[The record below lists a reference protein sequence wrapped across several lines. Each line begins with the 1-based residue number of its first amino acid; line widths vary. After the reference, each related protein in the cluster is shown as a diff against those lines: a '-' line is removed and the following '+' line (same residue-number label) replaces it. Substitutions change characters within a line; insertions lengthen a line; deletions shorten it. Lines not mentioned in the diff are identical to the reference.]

1 MSCHAA
7 PQVAGVAAILLADLK
22 TRASS
27 LTKTAQINEAV
38 KRAIVSTAQNFS
50 SASDSAKISGGG
62 IIDGVAA
69 LKAFRGSATYATASR
84 SSISATVVAAVAGI
98 VVGIVLTLAA
108 GGLMLWVR
116 NLQATRQTRRE
127 IGIDS

>member
-1 MSCHAA
+1 MICAA
-7 PQVAGVAAILLADLK
+7 PQIAGIAAILLADLK

-38 KRAIVSTAQNFS
+38 KQAIVTTAQNFS
-50 SASDSAKISGGG
+50 SSSDAAKITGGG
-62 IIDGVAA
+62 IVNAVAA
-69 LKAFRGSATYATASR
+69 LKAFRGSATYNTASK

-108 GGLMLWVR
+108 GGLIIWVKK
-116 NLQATRQTRRE
+116 LQAIRRTRAE
-127 IGIDS
+127 AGIDS